1 MKRGNTNNLFEN
13 RYGMRFGDAVGLIKI
28 YFAAHLC
35 NFTLAQE
42 YIEKTGYWGLRY
54 TYNNM
59 MFFISCDRGY
69 LENEITIN
77 GQEFLIS
84 EFEILTENIELASEK
99 NIQFLLGVIK
109 KLVEHKGI

>member
-1 MKRGNTNNLFEN
+1 MKSNNIGNLFEN
-13 RYGMRFGDAVGLIKI
+13 SYGMKFDDAVNLIKA
-28 YFAAHLC
+28 YFAAHLR
-35 NFTLAQE
+35 NFTLTQE

-59 MFFISCDRGY
+59 VIFISCDRGY

-77 GQEFLIS
+77 GQEFLLS
-84 EFEILTENIELASEK
+84 EFEILMENIELASEK

-109 KLVEHKGI
+109 KMVDS